1 MNSALFPLI
10 IAAVAGIAMAVQ
22 GSLNAVLSKF
32 IGLTETTFVVHLT
45 GTLIV
50 VGALFIFRIGS
61 ENLPHWQEAPW
72 YVYLGGVLGV
82 LIIFVVAFA
91 LPRAGVA
98 KATTAIIIGQVTMA
112 MLIDHFGLFGIEKA
126 PVSWWKGLGL
136 AFLATGGYF
145 MLRK

>member
-1 MNSALFPLI
+1 M
-10 IAAVAGIAMAVQ
+10 
-22 GSLNAVLSKF
+22 
-32 IGLTETTFVVHLT
+32 
-45 GTLIV
+45 
-50 VGALFIFRIGS
+50 
-61 ENLPHWQEAPW
+61 
-72 YVYLGGVLGV
+72 GV

-136 AFLATGGYF
+136 AFLAAGGYF

>member
-61 ENLPHWQEAPW
+61 ENLTHWQEAPW
-72 YVYLGGVLGV
+72 YVYLGGALGV

-136 AFLATGGYF
+136 AFLAAGGYF

>member
-1 MNSALFPLI
+1 MNSVLFALI

-32 IGLTETTFVVHLT
+32 IGLAETTFVVHLI

-50 VGALFIFRIGS
+50 VGALFIFRISS
-61 ENLPHWQEAPW
+61 ENLIHWKEAPW
-72 YVYLGGVLGV
+72 YVYLGGALGV

-136 AFLATGGYF
+136 AFLAAGGYF

>member
-1 MNSALFPLI
+1 MNSVLFALI

-32 IGLTETTFVVHLT
+32 IGLAETTFVVHLI

-50 VGALFIFRIGS
+50 VGALFIFRISS
-61 ENLPHWQEAPW
+61 ENLTHWKEAPW
-72 YVYLGGVLGV
+72 YVYLGGALGV

-136 AFLATGGYF
+136 AFLAAGGYF